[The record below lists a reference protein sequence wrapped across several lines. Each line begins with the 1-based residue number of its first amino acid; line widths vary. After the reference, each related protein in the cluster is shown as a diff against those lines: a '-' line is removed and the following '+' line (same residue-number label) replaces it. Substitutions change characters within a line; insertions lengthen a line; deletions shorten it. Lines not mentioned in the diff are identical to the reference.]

1 MPTRVFLLL
10 NVLQPSQII
19 FVGLLMFRVPE
30 AMFPLGELGP
40 VLGVIVGVSKR
51 VMDLG
56 SNWGN

>member
-1 MPTRVFLLL
+1 
-10 NVLQPSQII
+10 
-19 FVGLLMFRVPE
+19 MFRVPE